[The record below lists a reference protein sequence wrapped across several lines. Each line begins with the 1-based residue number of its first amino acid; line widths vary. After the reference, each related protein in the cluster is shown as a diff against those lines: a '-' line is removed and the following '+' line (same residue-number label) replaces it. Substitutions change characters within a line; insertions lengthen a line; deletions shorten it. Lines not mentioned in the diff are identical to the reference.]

1 MTSGCSFGSS
11 EKGTACA
18 ELDKSATEAARVP
31 IRPAMQ
37 RRIFEVYRVR
47 TEVKSIELGED
58 AEVIACM
65 SAEKRNWWLLWVYV
79 SCEQVEERY
88 SQLFEL
94 VRSGKRS

>member
-1 MTSGCSFGSS
+1 MTSGCGFGSS

-31 IRPAMQ
+31 MRPAMQ

-47 TEVKSIELGED
+47 REVKSIELGGD

-65 SAEKRNWWLLWVYV
+65 SAEERNRKILRVYG
-79 SCEQVEERY
+79 R
-88 SQLFEL
+88 
-94 VRSGKRS
+94 